1 MSGTSST
8 GCGRP
13 SLAASHQSVFVGGV
27 LFFLLFFSLSVSLPL
42 VLHS

>member
-13 SLAASHQSVFVGGV
+13 SLAASHHSEFVGGGGGG
-27 LFFLLFFSLSVSLPL
+27 FFLFLSVSLPL